1 MRGPR
6 QKRVTGMI
14 DEIRKLIDKDDFDN
28 MMGMDRASLA
38 FVIDT
43 TGSMGDEIALVRK
56 FVAEIV
62 NISRNFPVDYI
73 LSPFNDDTD
82 PISRGKLLSV
92 CDFL

>member
-1 MRGPR
+1 MRDPV
-6 QKRVTGMI
+6 QKRGTGVI
-14 DEIRKLIDKDDFDN
+14 DEVRKLIDKDDFEK
-28 MMGMDRASLA
+28 MMGTNRATLA
-38 FVIDT
+38 VVIDT

-82 PISRGKLLSV
+82 PISKGKLLSV
-92 CDFL
+92 SGSL